1 MVSDS
6 ESYAGGSIAT
16 DRASH
21 SRQVKSDDPDKKGYP
36 GLPGWG
42 VGGGGHK
49 ADNHT
54 PLQMCTVEKL
64 PELEKAKVHQGL

>member
-1 MVSDS
+1 MVSDR

-16 DRASH
+16 ERASH

-42 VGGGGHK
+42 LGMRLTT
-49 ADNHT
+49 T
-54 PLQMCTVEKL
+54 PHYKCVLLRSFQN
-64 PELEKAKVHQGL
+64 